1 MDEIA
6 LQDSCPFRSCSL
18 WNMEFLLH
26 LSHWYF
32 ETCFRMGCLNFPRL
46 GFFFSSG
53 QHALSVRAL
62 SVCSRTNT
70 ETCSRSFIWFPED
83 IGISKDGPSSLSITY
98 SQVCKHL
105 SINIRDTQTGLKQS
119 RIFFSWKVD
128 FHVFWVGIMESQN
141 HRMVW
146 VGYLWYCGSTANSER
161 LDGTL

>member
-1 MDEIA
+1 MRLRCKILA
-6 LQDSCPFRSCSL
+6 RSGVVHSET
-18 WNMEFLLH
+18 WNFCCIYHTDILKHVSEWAVWTFLG
-26 LSHWYF
+26 WVFY
-32 ETCFRMGCLNFPRL
+32 
-46 GFFFSSG
+46 FSSG
-53 QHALSVRAL
+53 QRALSVRAL

-70 ETCSRSFIWFPED
+70 ETCSRSFIWLPED